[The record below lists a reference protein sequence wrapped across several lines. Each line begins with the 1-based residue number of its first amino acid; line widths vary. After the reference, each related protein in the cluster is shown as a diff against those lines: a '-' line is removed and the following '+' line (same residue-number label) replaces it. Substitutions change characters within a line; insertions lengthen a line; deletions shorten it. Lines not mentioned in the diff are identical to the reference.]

1 MQDLS
6 INVRAVQVEPF
17 MFEPMQ
23 QSQEYD
29 NAIESSSS
37 VPESE
42 IEDTNIGRI
51 EKTLWY
57 VSAYL
62 KNLFAN
68 FF

>member
-6 INVRAVQVEPF
+6 INVRAVQVEAF

-29 NAIESSSS
+29 NANESSSS
-37 VPESE
+37 DPESE

-51 EKTLWY
+51 ENTLW
-57 VSAYL
+57 
-62 KNLFAN
+62 
-68 FF
+68 

>member
-29 NAIESSSS
+29 NANESSSS
-37 VPESE
+37 DPESE

-51 EKTLWY
+51 ENTLW
-57 VSAYL
+57 
-62 KNLFAN
+62 
-68 FF
+68 